1 MTQSEKRKAKSEKLK
16 SLGLSI
22 LCLFLVF
29 APVAA
34 FGQNFCRIGGQ
45 GLVKVPCLF
54 DTADEGI
61 ASRGTFGDTIVI
73 ILDVALMVVGSLAVL
88 FLMWGGLRY
97 LTARGNE
104 EATEAAKKTL
114 TNAIVGLI
122 VVVLAFTMIR
132 IITNI
137 LIFGSPF

>member
-1 MTQSEKRKAKSEKLK
+1 MNIKNFLLIILLLAFLAVPFWVYGQS
-16 SLGLSI
+16 
-22 LCLFLVF
+22 
-29 APVAA
+29 
-34 FGQNFCRIGGQ
+34 NFCSIG
-45 GLVKVPCLF
+45 GLVKVPCLVKS
-54 DTADEGI
+54 AGP
-61 ASRGTFGDTIVI
+61 AGQSTFGDTIVL

-104 EATEAAKKTL
+104 EAAESAKKTM